1 MYPSGVVICPASSLR
16 ITLYP
21 LFASKMAASIVC
33 LICQRY
39 KFKSKSQHTV
49 LCSIAKDISLQ
60 CHQED
65 GDGDFAAE
73 GQEDMTRVGGATTI
87 DVGVIDG
94 VKYIARIGGTTT
106 IEMPAIPCIKHI
118 GRIGGVATI
127 DIPAIPRVEN
137 STRIG
142 RVASIEVF
150 AVPRIKDIARVGGV
164 TSVEV
169 FAIPRVKHIG

>member
-1 MYPSGVVICPASSLR
+1 MSKIQIQKQ
-16 ITLYP
+16 ITT
-21 LFASKMAASIVC
+21 AASTSLFGKEVC

-73 GQEDMTRVGGATTI
+73 GQEDMARIGGATTI

-94 VKYIARIGGTTT
+94 VKDIARIGGTTT
-106 IEMPAIPCIKHI
+106 IEMSAIPCIKHI
-118 GRIGGVATI
+118 G
-127 DIPAIPRVEN
+127 
-137 STRIG
+137 
-142 RVASIEVF
+142 
-150 AVPRIKDIARVGGV
+150 
-164 TSVEV
+164 
-169 FAIPRVKHIG
+169 

>member
-1 MYPSGVVICPASSLR
+1 MLADASVFDMSKIQIQKQ
-16 ITLYP
+16 ITTAVNDWSAKIP
-21 LFASKMAASIVC
+21 VC

-73 GQEDMTRVGGATTI
+73 GQEDMARIGGTSSV

-106 IEMPAIPCIKHI
+106 IEMPAIP
-118 GRIGGVATI
+118 
-127 DIPAIPRVEN
+127 
-137 STRIG
+137 
-142 RVASIEVF
+142 
-150 AVPRIKDIARVGGV
+150 
-164 TSVEV
+164 
-169 FAIPRVKHIG
+169 RVKHIG